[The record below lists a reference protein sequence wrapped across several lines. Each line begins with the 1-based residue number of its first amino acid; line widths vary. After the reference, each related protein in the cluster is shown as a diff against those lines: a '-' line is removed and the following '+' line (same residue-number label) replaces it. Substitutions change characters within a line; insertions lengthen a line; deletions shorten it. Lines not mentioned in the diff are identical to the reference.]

1 MRGKREREGEV
12 TLLSVLLKL
21 KWFLGSTGRDIVL
34 PLELFLIVNIVEVIP
49 RKC

>member
-34 PLELFLIVNIVEVIP
+34 PLELF
-49 RKC
+49 